1 LADTAAHARVEGP
14 DTPRGYLRHGTR
26 GFCRRSFHRLRLPA
40 AFLPV
45 FKQALLR
52 RGIPKRLYVDN
63 GALYRSTQL
72 TLVCAKLG
80 ITLIHARPY
89 MPQGKGKQA
98 CAASRLL
105 WR

>member
-1 LADTAAHARVEGP
+1 MAPPLVSIAVPIFNT
-14 DTPRGYLRHGTR
+14 
-26 GFCRRSFHRLRLPA
+26 A

-45 FKQALLR
+45 FKQALMR

-72 TLVCAKLG
+72 SLVCAKLG

-89 MPQGKGKQA
+89 LPQGKGYA
-98 CAASRLL
+98 SHCTSRVGFEADLRFRFAAWIPFHL
-105 WR
+105 